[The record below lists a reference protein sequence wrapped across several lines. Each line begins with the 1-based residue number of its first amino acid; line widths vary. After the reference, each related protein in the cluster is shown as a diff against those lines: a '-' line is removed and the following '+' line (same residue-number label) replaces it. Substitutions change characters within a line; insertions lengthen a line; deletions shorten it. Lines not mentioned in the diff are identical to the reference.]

1 MKHLSLL
8 SIFLVTLFVN
18 VNAQSEN
25 NFSEYGAGLTIS
37 PFGPS
42 LNLTHNMNAKNS
54 ISIGFGFSPEVQA
67 PDAMLPDFST
77 GNYSVT
83 GSTSWMGVFWRHRP
97 FEGQKFG
104 VNVGM
109 ASGQIENNLEAEQAF
124 HAGEDPATY
133 SVKYTENPVMYIG
146 VNYSTPP
153 VKGIQF
159 GFDLGV
165 LSTGGASVLY
175 TGHEEELDEHGE
187 EIEAAIQDIQEKFAW
202 SMLPNIQLSIA
213 YGF

>member
-1 MKHLSLL
+1 
-8 SIFLVTLFVN
+8 
-18 VNAQSEN
+18 
-25 NFSEYGAGLTIS
+25 
-37 PFGPS
+37 
-42 LNLTHNMNAKNS
+42 
-54 ISIGFGFSPEVQA
+54 
-67 PDAMLPDFST
+67 
-77 GNYSVT
+77 
-83 GSTSWMGVFWRHRP
+83 
-97 FEGQKFG
+97 
-104 VNVGM
+104 
-109 ASGQIENNLEAEQAF
+109 
-124 HAGEDPATY
+124 
-133 SVKYTENPVMYIG
+133 MYIG

-175 TGHEEELDEHGE
+175 TGDEEELNEHGD